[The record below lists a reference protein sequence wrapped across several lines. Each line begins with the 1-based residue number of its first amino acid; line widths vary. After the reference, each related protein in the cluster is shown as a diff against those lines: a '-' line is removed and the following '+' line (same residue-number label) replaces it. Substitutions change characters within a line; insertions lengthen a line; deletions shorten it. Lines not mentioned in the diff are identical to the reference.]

1 VGRRVTEEDT
11 GCKSRSKLVA
21 CHGCEIRKAQTTE
34 YTQVRVFG
42 GLGIEE
48 LVGNVILNSRTRAP
62 IQKIGGGGECL
73 GPVWGAHGGVNQ

>member
-1 VGRRVTEEDT
+1 MACRGR
-11 GCKSRSKLVA
+11 
-21 CHGCEIRKAQTTE
+21 EIRIAQRTE

-62 IQKIGGGGECL
+62 VQKIGSG
-73 GPVWGAHGGVNQ
+73 

>member
-1 VGRRVTEEDT
+1 MACRGR
-11 GCKSRSKLVA
+11 
-21 CHGCEIRKAQTTE
+21 EIRIAQTTE

-62 IQKIGGGGECL
+62 VQKIGGG
-73 GPVWGAHGGVNQ
+73 

>member
-1 VGRRVTEEDT
+1 MACRGR
-11 GCKSRSKLVA
+11 
-21 CHGCEIRKAQTTE
+21 EIRIAQTTE

-62 IQKIGGGGECL
+62 IQKIGGGGKCL
-73 GPVWGAHGGVNQ
+73 CPVWGAHGGMNQ